1 MVQVEVSLDP
11 DAGLVLA
18 DPDRVRQ
25 VMWNLLSN
33 AVKFTPPGGSV
44 QVQLGREHGQVRI
57 RIADTGQGIS
67 SEFLPHVFERPLA
80 HQKTAPR
87 RTVRPHR
94 RPQPQT

>member
-25 VMWNLLSN
+25 VISHRRYRPRNQQRVS
-33 AVKFTPPGGSV
+33 AARVRAPARPP
-44 QVQLGREHGQVRI
+44 
-57 RIADTGQGIS
+57 
-67 SEFLPHVFERPLA
+67 
-80 HQKTAPR
+80 TAPR